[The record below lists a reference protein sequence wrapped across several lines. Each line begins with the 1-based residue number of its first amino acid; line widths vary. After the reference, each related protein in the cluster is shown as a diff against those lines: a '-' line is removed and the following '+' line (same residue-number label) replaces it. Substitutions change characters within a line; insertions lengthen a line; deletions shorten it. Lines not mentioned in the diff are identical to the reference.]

1 MDTNL
6 KPRIRN
12 LRNKLSSYK
21 YVHFTYYDDLRNEKV
36 VSYKQKD
43 LDIVLCTTF
52 FRIYIHSLRFHS
64 NVEPIVNITNVKF
77 SNKHN
82 ENINSFTKSYR
93 NMIDIQYLN
102 YDGKNDK
109 SKNIAV
115 EYSKDYRVQQFRFD
129 LEVWYSFN
137 ETKDMLKSLKDKSLR
152 KAILNYTNE
161 NKIPNVINYDE
172 IKQDSND
179 WNYLTN
185 IFSLIKPLKLKKK
198 NRRYRMLG

>member
-21 YVHFTYYDDLRNEKV
+21 YVHFTYYDDLGNEKLI
-36 VSYKQKD
+36 SYKQKN
-43 LDIVLCTTF
+43 LDIILCTTF
-52 FRIYIHSLRFHS
+52 FRIYIYSLIFHK
-64 NVEPIVNITNVKF
+64 NVEPITNITNVKF
-77 SNKHN
+77 SNKPN
-82 ENINSFTKSYR
+82 ENINSFNKSYK

-102 YDGKNDK
+102 YDGKDDK
-109 SKNIAV
+109 SKNVAV

-137 ETKDMLKSLKDKSLR
+137 ETKDMLKTLNDNSLR
-152 KAILNYTNE
+152 KAILNYIDE
-161 NKIPNVINYDE
+161 NKIPDVINYDE
-172 IKQDSND
+172 IKQDSNE

>member
-21 YVHFTYYDDLRNEKV
+21 YVHFIYYDMFWNEKV
-36 VSYKQKD
+36 ITYKFKD
-43 LDIVLCTTF
+43 LDIILCTTF
-52 FRIYIHSLRFHS
+52 FRIYIHSLKFHI

-82 ENINSFTKSYR
+82 ENINSFNKSYR
-93 NMIDIQYLN
+93 NMVNIQYLN
-102 YDGKNDK
+102 YDGKDDK

-137 ETKDMLKSLKDKSLR
+137 ETKDMLKALKDKSLR
-152 KAILNYTNE
+152 KSILNYTDE
-161 NKIPNVINYDE
+161 NKIPDVINYDE
-172 IKQDSND
+172 IKQDSNE
-179 WNYLTN
+179 WTCLTN
-185 IFSLIKPLKLKKK
+185 VFSLIKPLKLKKK
-198 NRRYRMLG
+198 NRKYKMLG

>member
-12 LRNKLSSYK
+12 LRNRLSTYK
-21 YVHFTYYDDLRNEKV
+21 YVHFTYYDDLENEKV
-36 VSYKQKD
+36 ISYKQKD

-77 SNKHN
+77 SNRPN
-82 ENINSFTKSYR
+82 ENINSFNRSYR
-93 NMIDIQYLN
+93 DMVHIQYLN

-109 SKNIAV
+109 SKNIAI
-115 EYSKDYRVQQFRFD
+115 EYSKDYRVQHFRFD

-137 ETKDMLKSLKDKSLR
+137 ETRDMLKALKDKSLR
-152 KAILNYTNE
+152 KAILNYTDE
-161 NKIPNVINYDE
+161 NKIPDVINYDE
-172 IKQDSND
+172 IKQDSNE

-185 IFSLIKPLKLKKK
+185 VFSLIKPLKLKKK
-198 NRRYRMLG
+198 NRKYRMLG

>member
-12 LRNKLSSYK
+12 LRNRLSAYK
-21 YVHFTYYDDLRNEKV
+21 YVHFTYYDNLGNEKV

-64 NVEPIVNITNVKF
+64 NVEPIINITNVKF
-77 SNKHN
+77 SNRLN

-115 EYSKDYRVQQFRFD
+115 EYSNDYRFQQFRFD

-137 ETKDMLKSLKDKSLR
+137 ETRDMLKALKDKSLR

>member
-21 YVHFTYYDDLRNEKV
+21 YVHFTYYDMFWNEKV
-36 VSYKQKD
+36 ITYKQKD

-52 FRIYIHSLRFHS
+52 FRIYINSLRFHN
-64 NVEPIVNITNVKF
+64 NVEPITNITNVKF
-77 SNKHN
+77 SNRPN
-82 ENINSFTKSYR
+82 ENINSFNKSYR
-93 NMIDIQYLN
+93 NRINIQYLN
-102 YDGKNDK
+102 YDSKKDK

-129 LEVWYSFN
+129 LKVWYSFN
-137 ETKDMLKSLKDKSLR
+137 GLKALRDKSLR
-152 KAILNYTNE
+152 KAILNYTDE
-161 NKIPNVINYDE
+161 NKIPDVVNYVKV
-172 IKQDSND
+172 KQDSND

-198 NRRYRMLG
+198 NRKYKMLG

>member
-12 LRNKLSSYK
+12 LRNKLSTYK
-21 YVHFTYYDDLRNEKV
+21 YVHFTYYDDLGDEKV
-36 VSYKQKD
+36 ISYKQKD

-77 SNKHN
+77 SNRPN
-82 ENINSFTKSYR
+82 ENINSFNKSYR
-93 NMIDIQYLN
+93 DMVHIQYLN
-102 YDGKNDK
+102 YDGKDDK

-115 EYSKDYRVQQFRFD
+115 IYSKDYRVQQFRFD

-137 ETKDMLKSLKDKSLR
+137 ETKDMLKALKDKSLR
-152 KAILNYTNE
+152 KAILNYTDE
-161 NKIPNVINYDE
+161 NKIPDVINYDE
-172 IKQDSND
+172 IKQDSNE

-185 IFSLIKPLKLKKK
+185 IFSLIKPLRLKKK

>member
-12 LRNKLSSYK
+12 LRNKLSTYK
-21 YVHFTYYDDLRNEKV
+21 YVHFTYYDMFWNEKI

-52 FRIYIHSLRFHS
+52 FRIYIHSLRFHN

-77 SNKHN
+77 SNRPN
-82 ENINSFTKSYR
+82 ENINSFNSLYKD
-93 NMIDIQYLN
+93 MVHIQYLN

-109 SKNIAV
+109 SKNIAII
-115 EYSKDYRVQQFRFD
+115 YSKDYRVQQFRFD
-129 LEVWYSFN
+129 LEVWYNFN
-137 ETKDMLKSLKDKSLR
+137 ETKDMLKALKDKAVR
-152 KAILNYTNE
+152 KTILNYTDK
-161 NKIPNVINYDE
+161 NKIPDVINYDE

-179 WNYLTN
+179 WSYLTN

-198 NRRYRMLG
+198 NRKYKMLG

>member
-1 MDTNL
+1 M
-6 KPRIRN
+6 
-12 LRNKLSSYK
+12 SSYK
-21 YVHFTYYDDLRNEKV
+21 YVHFTYYDMFWNEKV

-52 FRIYIHSLRFHS
+52 FRIYIHSLSFHN
-64 NVEPIVNITNVKF
+64 NVEPIVNIANVKF
-77 SNKHN
+77 SNRPSEH
-82 ENINSFTKSYR
+82 INNFNKSYR
-93 NMIDIQYLN
+93 DMIHIQYLN
-102 YDGKNDK
+102 YDGKGDK

-115 EYSKDYRVQQFRFD
+115 IYSKDYRVQQFRFD

-137 ETKDMLKSLKDKSLR
+137 ETKDMLKALKNKSLR
-152 KAILNYTNE
+152 KVILNYMEE
-161 NKIPNVINYDE
+161 NKIPDVINYDE

-198 NRRYRMLG
+198 NRKYRMLG

>member
-21 YVHFTYYDDLRNEKV
+21 YVHFTYYDDLGNEKV

-52 FRIYIHSLRFHS
+52 FRIYIHSLRFHT

-77 SNKHN
+77 SNRPN
-82 ENINSFTKSYR
+82 ENINSFSSLYKD
-93 NMIDIQYLN
+93 MVHIQYLN

-115 EYSKDYRVQQFRFD
+115 IHSKDYRVQQFRFD

-137 ETKDMLKSLKDKSLR
+137 TTKDMLKALNNKSLR
-152 KAILNYTNE
+152 KAILNYTDE
-161 NKIPNVINYDE
+161 NKIPDVINYDE
-172 IKQDSND
+172 IKQDSNE
-179 WNYLTN
+179 WKYLTN
-185 IFSLIKPLKLKKK
+185 VFSLIKPLKLKKK
-198 NRRYRMLG
+198 NRKYRMLG

>member
-21 YVHFTYYDDLRNEKV
+21 YVHFTYYDDLGNEKV

>member
-12 LRNKLSSYK
+12 LRNRLSAYK
-21 YVHFTYYDDLRNEKV
+21 YVHFTYYDNLGNEKV

-64 NVEPIVNITNVKF
+64 NVEPIINITNVKF
-77 SNKHN
+77 SNRLN

-137 ETKDMLKSLKDKSLR
+137 ETKDMLKALKDKSLR
-152 KAILNYTNE
+152 KAILNYTDE
-161 NKIPNVINYDE
+161 NKIPDVINYDE

-198 NRRYRMLG
+198 NRKYRMLG

>member
-21 YVHFTYYDDLRNEKV
+21 YVHFTYYDDLGNEKV

-102 YDGKNDK
+102 YDGKHDK

>member
-12 LRNKLSSYK
+12 LRNRLSAYK
-21 YVHFTYYDDLRNEKV
+21 YVHFTYYDNLENEKV

-43 LDIVLCTTF
+43 LDIILCTTF
-52 FRIYIHSLRFHS
+52 FRIYIHSLVFHN
-64 NVEPIVNITNVKF
+64 NVEPITNITNVKF
-77 SNKHN
+77 SNRPN
-82 ENINSFTKSYR
+82 ENINSFNKSYR

>member
-12 LRNKLSSYK
+12 LRNRLSSYK
-21 YVHFTYYDDLRNEKV
+21 YVHFTYYDDLENEKV
-36 VSYKQKD
+36 ISYKHKD
-43 LDIVLCTTF
+43 LDIILCTTF
-52 FRIYIHSLRFHS
+52 FRIYIHSLRFH
-64 NVEPIVNITNVKF
+64 NNIEPTTNITNVKF
-77 SNKHN
+77 SNRPN
-82 ENINSFTKSYR
+82 ENINSFNRSYR
-93 NMIDIQYLN
+93 DMVHIQYLN
-102 YDGKNDK
+102 YDGKDDK

-115 EYSKDYRVQQFRFD
+115 KYSKDYRVQQFRFD

-137 ETKDMLKSLKDKSLR
+137 ETRDMLKALNDKSLR
-152 KAILNYTNE
+152 KAILNYTDE
-161 NKIPNVINYDE
+161 NKIPDVINYDE

-198 NRRYRMLG
+198 NRKYRMLG